1 MEVKL
6 LGLEQVVSLMKMDQ
20 QKDKESVG
28 RLEITN
34 LKNSEEFRAMLGQVS
49 NEMGSR
55 MEVKLTDLVNRLLAE
70 QEVRMRAIDDVK
82 YTVDMKDRL
91 TQEKSKH

>member
-6 LGLEQVVSLMKMDQ
+6 MGLEQVVSLMKMDQ
-20 QKDKESVG
+20 QRDKESVG
-28 RLEITN
+28 RLEISS
-34 LKNSEEFRAMLGQVS
+34 LKNSEEFRSMLGQVS

-70 QEVRMRAIDDVK
+70 QEERMRAIDDVK

-91 TQEKSKH
+91 T

>member
-1 MEVKL
+1 MNEVFEKMEVKL
-6 LGLEQVVSLMKMDQ
+6 LGLEQVVSLMRMDQ

-34 LKNSEEFRAMLGQVS
+34 LKNSEEFRSMLGQVS

-70 QEVRMRAIDDVK
+70 
-82 YTVDMKDRL
+82 
-91 TQEKSKH
+91 

>member
-1 MEVKL
+1 LNEVFEKMEVKL
-6 LGLEQVVSLMKMDQ
+6 LGLEQVVSLMRMDQ

-34 LKNSEEFRAMLGQVS
+34 LKNSEEFRSMLGQVS

-70 QEVRMRAIDDVK
+70 
-82 YTVDMKDRL
+82 
-91 TQEKSKH
+91 

>member
-1 MEVKL
+1 
-6 LGLEQVVSLMKMDQ
+6 
-20 QKDKESVG
+20 
-28 RLEITN
+28 
-34 LKNSEEFRAMLGQVS
+34 MLGQVS

-70 QEVRMRAIDDVK
+70 QEERMRAIDDVK

-91 TQEKSKH
+91 T

>member
-1 MEVKL
+1 MNEVFEKMEVKL

-34 LKNSEEFRAMLGQVS
+34 LKNSEEFRSMLGQVS
-49 NEMGSR
+49 SEMGSR

-70 QEVRMRAIDDVK
+70 
-82 YTVDMKDRL
+82 
-91 TQEKSKH
+91 